1 MAKTEENQLKKT
13 EETTEQGQIIMTINN
28 IFLNLENK
36 VIPDLRLQAVASK
49 DSNEKDAASEAVNF
63 DDQNKS
69 EKMAMLQLD
78 FIQDKLE
85 ALQKLVQDCN
95 PVVAKGLKSILQP
108 NASEKSE
115 DWEKMK
121 RLL

>member
-1 MAKTEENQLKKT
+1 
-13 EETTEQGQIIMTINN
+13 MTINN

-49 DSNEKDAASEAVNF
+49 DGNEKDAASEAVNF

-78 FIQDKLE
+78 FI
-85 ALQKLVQDCN
+85 
-95 PVVAKGLKSILQP
+95 
-108 NASEKSE
+108 
-115 DWEKMK
+115 
-121 RLL
+121 

>member
-1 MAKTEENQLKKT
+1 
-13 EETTEQGQIIMTINN
+13 MTINN

-49 DSNEKDAASEAVNF
+49 DGNDKDSATEAVNF

-78 FIQDKLE
+78 FIKDKLE
-85 ALQKLVQDCN
+85 ALHELVQACR
-95 PVVAKGLKSILQP
+95 PVVTNGLKNIL
-108 NASEKSE
+108 
-115 DWEKMK
+115 
-121 RLL
+121 